1 MRKKIMLV
9 LIVLVLA
16 IACIMPNVLAVAAD
30 GARDGIMPISENEND
45 EILMNSVNEEVYDFS
60 ENVKRTDENVNG
72 NVYLFAN
79 SVNMDNEIINGDVF
93 ICANNANLGADVII
107 NGNVF
112 ISAMNAKVEASI
124 TRGLYVVAKDLVI
137 EKTASVKYDTNLCVD
152 HLVLAGSFDRN
163 VNAVVNNMEVTADAI
178 ILKDLNYT
186 SDKVA
191 SVSDDATIVNVNF
204 KKQIIESKSILD
216 IVYDYVMDFT
226 QYFVLTFAVLIFA
239 MKFVPNFI
247 RKAKECV
254 RVSSFGLGI
263 VTIVLMPLFF
273 IAFVWLRI
281 TATVAI
287 AALVMIIALLLI
299 GMAIT
304 NIAIGA
310 KLAERFNKI
319 KLPMWVAIVTIVSW
333 VIYQI
338 PFLGGIVAFFMV
350 ATGLGIVI
358 KSNFVKEN

>member
-30 GARDGIMPISENEND
+30 GARDGIMPISEND

-93 ICANNANLGADVII
+93 ICANNANLG
-107 NGNVF
+107 GNVF